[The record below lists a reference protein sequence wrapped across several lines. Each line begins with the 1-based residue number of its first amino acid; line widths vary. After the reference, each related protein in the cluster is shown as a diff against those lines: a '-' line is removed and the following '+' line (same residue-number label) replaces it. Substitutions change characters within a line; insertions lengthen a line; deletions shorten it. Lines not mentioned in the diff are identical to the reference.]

1 MAKQIQ
7 MWESSR
13 GGVFRTPEEA
23 DRDTEFAALVE
34 EYLDKDLWLDSGIG
48 PAIKFEE
55 LLDWFKENKDFA
67 SRVLSYLAT
76 AAAVE
81 DDQNA

>member
-1 MAKQIQ
+1 MAKRIQ

-13 GGVFRTPEEA
+13 GNIFRTSEEA

-34 EYLDKDLWLDSGIG
+34 EYIDKDRELFASDGNVIE
-48 PAIKFEE
+48 FEE

-67 SRVLSYLAT
+67 SRVLAYLET
-76 AAAVE
+76 AAAME
-81 DDQNA
+81 AD